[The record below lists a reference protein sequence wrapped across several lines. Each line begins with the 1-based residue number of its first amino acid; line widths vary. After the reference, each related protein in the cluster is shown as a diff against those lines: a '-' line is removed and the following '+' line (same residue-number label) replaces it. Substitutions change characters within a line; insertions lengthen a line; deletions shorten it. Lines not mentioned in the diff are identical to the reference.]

1 MDESTLKFHD
11 VAPGGVLSLCIWQ
24 YDNWTELVL
33 AAVEGDPSKVTDLRH
48 YRVVSTSGTTEKKAR
63 GIRGMV
69 TSSFLVILVP
79 FFFFCHIKKLSS
91 YS

>member
-48 YRVVSTSGTTEKKAR
+48 YRVWFVPQEQLKK
-63 GIRGMV
+63 
-69 TSSFLVILVP
+69 
-79 FFFFCHIKKLSS
+79 KKKRPEGLGEWLPHLFW
-91 YS
+91 